1 MCRFEFF
8 ARAIGRACIQ
18 TFDFNSNFSVRFFL
32 HWTIVFSKRLDRCT
46 LDDA

>member
-1 MCRFEFF
+1 MWRFEFF
-8 ARAIGRACIQ
+8 ARVIGRACIQ
-18 TFDFNSNFSVRFFL
+18 TFDFNSNPARFFL